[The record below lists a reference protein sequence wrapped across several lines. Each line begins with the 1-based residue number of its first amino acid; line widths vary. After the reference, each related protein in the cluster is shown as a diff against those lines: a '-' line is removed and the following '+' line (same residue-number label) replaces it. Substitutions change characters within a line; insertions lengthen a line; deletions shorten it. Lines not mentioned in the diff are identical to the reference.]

1 MLVTLALLEQVG
13 GVVINHVPSIRVD
26 AQAYGG
32 VKESGLGREGVKYAM
47 KDMMEERVMMLA
59 NVGASF

>member
-1 MLVTLALLEQVG
+1 VG

-26 AQAYGG
+26 SQAYGG

-47 KDMMEERVMMLA
+47 KDMMEERVMMLVNA
-59 NVGASF
+59 GTGFDEAG

>member
-1 MLVTLALLEQVG
+1 M
-13 GVVINHVPSIRVD
+13 VINHVPSIRVD
-26 AQAYGG
+26 SQAYGG

-59 NVGASF
+59 NVGATLEWKQPGMHASKA

>member
-1 MLVTLALLEQVG
+1 MQVG

-26 AQAYGG
+26 SQAYGG

-47 KDMMEERVMMLA
+47 QDYTEERVMMIA
-59 NVGASF
+59 NTGQI